1 MTSMRVKARAFPLL
15 ILILLLLVMRLGAR
29 LKSRLGWNLMAVIE
43 SYLQDACR
51 AIYQR
56 AHPHLI
62 ILSLCRVGYLH
73 RELTENVLVWV
84 FVPGIIVEGPPKF
97 PVSLAAGAI
106 LNCGNPICGH

>member
-1 MTSMRVKARAFPLL
+1 
-15 ILILLLLVMRLGAR
+15 
-29 LKSRLGWNLMAVIE
+29 MAVIE

-106 LNCGNPICGH
+106 LNCGNPICGHDAFIKDPFGNQGCLVLARSDLAGSAGDVQTFQRDGD